1 MKIFSKLKKV
11 NLTTQIAVA
20 FILAIIVGCLLQ
32 GVPDVAN
39 AIIKPF
45 GNVFLNLLKFIV
57 APLVLLS
64 ITSGI
69 LSTNNLSTLGK
80 IGLHA
85 VCYFMFTT
93 VLAVLTGLVTST
105 IAVQFIPLSNITI
118 ETATPIG
125 AVTKM
130 SLIEEIVNFFPSNM
144 IAPFYSGIMI
154 QIIVIA
160 VVFGIAIVHVGAK
173 GDPVK
178 NLVLSLNEVVQR
190 VLNYIMMLA
199 PIGIFCMLTPVIANN
214 GPSIL
219 GSLAALVGLAHFC
232 FLFHAMA
239 VYVPCLHF
247 LGGYSPLKFLKHM
260 QPALLFAYSS
270 DSSVATLPYTMKSTE
285 RMHVRKD
292 IRDFV
297 LPLGATI
304 NMDGVAIYL
313 SVATVFVAACCG
325 IHLTMGM
332 YMGIA
337 FSATIASIGTP
348 SVPGASLTFMS
359 VIFALVGIPIEYV
372 AVIAGVDRIVDMAR
386 TVMSIVGDA
395 SCAVIMQ
402 RHFGDKSPNPEKE
415 SA

>member
-32 GVPDVAN
+32 GVPDVSN

-57 APLVLLS
+57 APPVLLS

-125 AVTKM
+125 AVKKM

-219 GSLAALVGLAHFC
+219 GSLAALV
-232 FLFHAMA
+232 
-239 VYVPCLHF
+239 
-247 LGGYSPLKFLKHM
+247 
-260 QPALLFAYSS
+260 
-270 DSSVATLPYTMKSTE
+270 
-285 RMHVRKD
+285 
-292 IRDFV
+292 
-297 LPLGATI
+297 
-304 NMDGVAIYL
+304 
-313 SVATVFVAACCG
+313 
-325 IHLTMGM
+325 
-332 YMGIA
+332 
-337 FSATIASIGTP
+337 
-348 SVPGASLTFMS
+348 
-359 VIFALVGIPIEYV
+359 
-372 AVIAGVDRIVDMAR
+372 
-386 TVMSIVGDA
+386 
-395 SCAVIMQ
+395 
-402 RHFGDKSPNPEKE
+402 
-415 SA
+415 